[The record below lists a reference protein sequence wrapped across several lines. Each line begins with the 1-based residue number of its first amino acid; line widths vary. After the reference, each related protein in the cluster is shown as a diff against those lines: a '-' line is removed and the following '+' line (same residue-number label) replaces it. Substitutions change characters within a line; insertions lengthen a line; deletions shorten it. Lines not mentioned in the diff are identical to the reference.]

1 MNSLKAPSVTVN
13 DVARS
18 AGVSVGTVS
27 RVLNGAANIA
37 PENLAKVQKAMSD
50 LGYQK
55 HHSAGLLASRKN
67 GSSSRSGN
75 IGLVFADAGPAWS
88 NHPLISAYTMG
99 IEEACRESGFHPLVE
114 LASPSGDL
122 PRCVRE
128 GKVDGLLV
136 KATRGV
142 PSFVKNL
149 PAHLPVILI
158 SVNDPAVNIP
168 QVAPDN
174 QGAGWV
180 VADHLWKKGHRRIA
194 FVCTDSMHPMFITRM
209 HGYESYL
216 RLKGTFDP
224 ALVVMESQV
233 ENPSVPEETPPDM
246 EAVLDRLLVATRG
259 AEPTA
264 IITANDWMARGLY
277 DAIARRGLKVPQN
290 ISVVGFDNV
299 GMLCATMSPTLT
311 SFDLDFSAVVRAAAM
326 DLFDYIEEPG
336 LKRDPSVRLVRGH
349 LVERESVRG
358 LVSIGNDP
366 DGEEA
371 KSSNPELLSVTR

>member
-1 MNSLKAPSVTVN
+1 MTVN

-37 PENLAKVQKAMSD
+37 PENLAKVQKAMGE

-99 IEEACRESGFHPLVE
+99 IEQACRESGFHPLVE
-114 LASPSGDL
+114 LASPGGEL

-149 PAHLPVILI
+149 PASLPVILI
-158 SVNDPAVNIP
+158 SVNDPAVPIP

-180 VADHLWKKGHRRIA
+180 VADHLWAKGHRRIA
-194 FVCTDSMHPMFITRM
+194 FVCTDAMHPMFITRM

-216 RLKGTFDP
+216 RLKGAFDP
-224 ALVVMESQV
+224 ALVVMELPV
-233 ENPSVPEETPPDM
+233 ANPGVPEETPPDM
-246 EAVLDRLLVATRG
+246 ESALDRLLSATSGSR
-259 AEPTA
+259 PTA

-277 DAIARRGLKVPQN
+277 DALARRGLKVPQD

-326 DLFDYIEEPG
+326 DLFDYIENPA

-349 LVERESVRG
+349 LVERESVRDLASGHDG
-358 LVSIGNDP
+358 LAGVPASASDT
-366 DGEEA
+366 EA
-371 KSSNPELLSVTR
+371 PALPR

>member
-1 MNSLKAPSVTVN
+1 MNSLKASSVTVN
-13 DVARS
+13 DVART

-27 RVLNGAANIA
+27 RVLNGATNIA
-37 PENLAKVQKAMSD
+37 PENLEKVQRAMTE

-55 HHSAGLLASRKN
+55 HHSAGLLASRKT

-99 IEEACRESGFHPLVE
+99 IEQACRESGFHPLVE
-114 LASPSGDL
+114 LASPGGEL

-149 PAHLPVILI
+149 PASLPVILI
-158 SVNDPAVNIP
+158 GVNDPAVSIP

-180 VADHLWKKGHRRIA
+180 VADHLWKKGHRRMA
-194 FVCTDSMHPMFITRM
+194 FVCTDAMHPMFIARL
-209 HGYESYL
+209 HGHESYL
-216 RLKGTFDP
+216 RQKGAYDP
-224 ALVVMESQV
+224 ALVVMQSPGA
-233 ENPSVPEETPPDM
+233 PSNAPEETPPDM
-246 EAVLDRLLVATRG
+246 TAALDRLLMANRG

-277 DAIARRGLKVPQN
+277 DALARRKLKVPQDV
-290 ISVVGFDNV
+290 SVVGFDNV
-299 GMLCATMSPTLT
+299 GMLCASMAPTLT

-326 DLFDYIEEPG
+326 DLFDHIDAPG

-349 LVERESVRG
+349 LVERESARDLGGAGDASKNQFV
-358 LVSIGNDP
+358 
-366 DGEEA
+366 
-371 KSSNPELLSVTR
+371 